1 MISRCQPLCVRSLR
15 ILAASPVSTVPK
27 ACYSNV
33 PMFRA
38 LISGIAATDAVW
50 SGSSPKHLQATRS
63 AICLLSESKN
73 TAHTQRRSYASSR
86 NLGKWHKKIGD
97 PISPGDILV
106 EIETDKAQMDFEC
119 QEEGFLAKMLLP
131 AGEKDVAVNTPIAV
145 IAESLENIESFSDYT
160 ASATPV
166 ASTAASSEPV
176 AAAAAVSVSTPI
188 SSNTTSSQPASTDRI
203 FASPVAKALASA
215 RGLSLA
221 KIVGSGPGGR
231 IVKSDVENYTAPTTV
246 VAPVVPSS
254 VPAPPVSGSTG
265 SLFTDIPLSNVRK
278 VISSRL
284 TQSKSTIPHFYLTVE
299 INVDKILKLRE
310 VFNKESNGK
319 FKLSVNDFVIKASG
333 LALKDVPEVNSAWHE
348 TFIRQ
353 HHTADIA
360 IAVATESGLITPI
373 VSSVEAKG
381 IAAISNKTKELAEK
395 ARAGKLAPH
404 EYQGGTFTISN
415 LGMFGVQHFTAIIN
429 PPHAAILAV
438 GSVEDKLVLDDLAP
452 KGFRAQKT
460 MHVTLSNDHRVV
472 DGAVGAKWLQRF
484 KQYLENPLSMLL

>member
-73 TAHTQRRSYASSR
+73 TAHTQRRSYASSNYPAHAVLNMPALSPTMTQG

-246 VAPVVPSS
+246 VAPV
-254 VPAPPVSGSTG
+254 
-265 SLFTDIPLSNVRK
+265 

>member
-73 TAHTQRRSYASSR
+73 TAHTQRRSYASSNYPAHAVLNMPALSPTMTQG

-265 SLFTDIPLSNVRK
+265 SLFTDIPYRMFA
-278 VISSRL
+278 SRL

-299 INVDKILKLRE
+299 INATRGIQQGG
-310 VFNKESNGK
+310 NGK

-360 IAVATESGLITPI
+360 IAVATESGLIHPLSA
-373 VSSVEAKG
+373 VLRLK
-381 IAAISNKTKELAEK
+381 
-395 ARAGKLAPH
+395 
-404 EYQGGTFTISN
+404 GGTFTISN

>member
-73 TAHTQRRSYASSR
+73 TAHTQRRSYASSNYPAHAVLNMPALSPTMTQG

-231 IVKSDVENYTAPTTV
+231 IVKSD
-246 VAPVVPSS
+246 
-254 VPAPPVSGSTG
+254 
-265 SLFTDIPLSNVRK
+265 